1 MKKKIFV
8 IALMLLASLLIGSSS
23 GGFINDPTV
32 WNDPNWTGLNSSS
45 LCPFCG
51 MGPFNYTDIFNPTMP
66 APKPVVEPEKPIP
79 IVIPTP
85 VPSAK
90 GDIASLIESLSK
102 QKQTPFPTSSL
113 KNLFF

>member
-1 MKKKIFV
+1 MNSKTPSVLKSASRMVLKIKLDNTVTLEDTGYEKKDLRHRPH
-8 IALMLLASLLIGSSS
+8 A
-23 GGFINDPTV
+23 P
-32 WNDPNWTGLNSSS
+32 
-45 LCPFCG
+45 CPFCG